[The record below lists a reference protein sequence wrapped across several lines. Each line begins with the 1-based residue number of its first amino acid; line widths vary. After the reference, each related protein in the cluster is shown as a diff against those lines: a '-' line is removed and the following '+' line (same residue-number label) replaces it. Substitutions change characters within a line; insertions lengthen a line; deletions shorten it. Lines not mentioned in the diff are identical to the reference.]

1 MTTPVGRRIVLAAV
15 ACGAVIAAGCA
26 SNPATG
32 GADVV
37 TMSEKKEIDIGRQ
50 MHPKVLQQYG
60 RYNDERLQAYV
71 NDVGQRLAAKG
82 DRPGI
87 TWTFT
92 VLDSQETNAF
102 ALPGGYIY
110 ITRGIMSY
118 LNSEAEL
125 AAVLGHEIGHVTAR
139 HAVRQQTGATAAGV
153 GATLIAVLTGSGSL
167 ANIANVAGSALIS
180 GYGRDMELEADSLG
194 ARYIGNLG
202 YDPEAMI
209 DVVRLLKNQEMFEIQ
224 RAREENREPR
234 VYHGVFSRHPDND
247 TRLKEVVASAGEV
260 ARGEQRQPGEHRPD
274 NRDVYLSRITG
285 LPVGASEAQGVTRG
299 TRFYHADMGFTV
311 AFPTGWLV
319 QNQPAKLVGATPQKD
334 VTLQLFVMPYPPGT
348 TPEQFLAQ
356 NLKGTRTERGEPLE
370 VNGLPGY
377 TAIAQNVSL
386 PWGNKGP
393 ARYAVIYMNNQAFV
407 FFGSSRITSAL
418 AAHDA
423 VLLSSIKTFRRLRQ
437 REFETADPDRI
448 LVVRATPQT
457 TIESLAKSSP
467 IEKYAAQQLRLLND
481 LYPDKEPTAGQPIKI
496 VK

>member
-1 MTTPVGRRIVLAAV
+1 
-15 ACGAVIAAGCA
+15 
-26 SNPATG
+26 
-32 GADVV
+32 
-37 TMSEKKEIDIGRQ
+37 
-50 MHPKVLQQYG
+50 
-60 RYNDERLQAYV
+60 
-71 NDVGQRLAAKG
+71 
-82 DRPGI
+82 
-87 TWTFT
+87 
-92 VLDSQETNAF
+92 
-102 ALPGGYIY
+102 
-110 ITRGIMSY
+110 
-118 LNSEAEL
+118 
-125 AAVLGHEIGHVTAR
+125 
-139 HAVRQQTGATAAGV
+139 
-153 GATLIAVLTGSGSL
+153 
-167 ANIANVAGSALIS
+167 
-180 GYGRDMELEADSLG
+180 
-194 ARYIGNLG
+194 
-202 YDPEAMI
+202 
-209 DVVRLLKNQEMFEIQ
+209 VVRLLKNQEMFEIQ

-234 VYHGVFSRHPDND
+234 VYHGVFSSHPDND
-247 TRLKEVVASAGEV
+247 TRLKEVVASAGGV
-260 ARGEQRQPGEHRPD
+260 ARGEQRPD

-311 AFPTGWLV
+311 AFPTGWHV

-334 VTLQLFVMPYPPGT
+334 VTLQLFAMPYPPGT

-418 AAHDA
+418 ASHDA

-457 TIESLAKSSP
+457 TIEGLAKSSP

-481 LYPDKEPTAGQPIKI
+481 LYPDKEPTAGQAIKI

>member
-234 VYHGVFSRHPDND
+234 VYHGVFSSHPDND

-260 ARGEQRQPGEHRPD
+260 ARGEQRQPGR
-274 NRDVYLSRITG
+274 V
-285 LPVGASEAQGVTRG
+285 ARG
-299 TRFYHADMGFTV
+299 DG
-311 AFPTGWLV
+311 
-319 QNQPAKLVGATPQKD
+319 
-334 VTLQLFVMPYPPGT
+334 
-348 TPEQFLAQ
+348 
-356 NLKGTRTERGEPLE
+356 ER
-370 VNGLPGY
+370 
-377 TAIAQNVSL
+377 
-386 PWGNKGP
+386 GP
-393 ARYAVIYMNNQAFV
+393 AREERRSSQADDE
-407 FFGSSRITSAL
+407 RPEAEERQL
-418 AAHDA
+418 EQR
-423 VLLSSIKTFRRLRQ
+423 RRLGEVEARIDRLDHRAERGDRRDHLPERIGRSDDQ
-437 REFETADPDRI
+437 DPVCPDPD
-448 LVVRATPQT
+448 TPRECDA
-457 TIESLAKSSP
+457 ES
-467 IEKYAAQQLRLLND
+467 IGQLPVERTRD
-481 LYPDKEPTAGQPIKI
+481 PSRERR
-496 VK
+496 

>member
-1 MTTPVGRRIVLAAV
+1 MTIPAGRRIVLAAV
-15 ACGAVIAAGCA
+15 ICGAAMAVGCA

-50 MHPKVLQQYG
+50 MHPKILQQYG
-60 RYNDERLQAYV
+60 RYSDERLQAYV

-82 DRPGI
+82 HRPDL

-125 AAVLGHEIGHVTAR
+125 AAVIGHEIGHVTAR
-139 HAVRQQTGATAAGV
+139 HAVRQQSGATAAGV

-167 ANIANVAGSALIS
+167 ANIANVASSALIA
-180 GYGRDMELEADSLG
+180 GYGRDMELEADALG
-194 ARYIGNLG
+194 AEYVGKVG
-202 YDPEAMI
+202 YDPESMI

-234 VYHGVFSRHPDND
+234 VYHGVFSSHPDND
-247 TRLKEVVASAGEV
+247 TRLKEVVASAGKV
-260 ARGEQRQPGEHRPD
+260 AAGEQRAD
-274 NRDVYLSRITG
+274 NRDLYLSRITG
-285 LPVGASEAQGVTRG
+285 LPVGPSEAQGVTRG
-299 TRFYHADMGFTV
+299 TRFYHPHMGFTV

-319 QNQPAKLVGATPQKD
+319 QNQPTKLVGLTPQKD
-334 VTLQLFVMPYPPGT
+334 VTLQLFVMPYPPGM
-348 TPEQFLAQ
+348 TPEQFLAR
-356 NLKGTRTERGEPLE
+356 NLQGTRTDRGEPLE

-407 FFGSSRITSAL
+407 FFGASRITSAL
-418 AAHDA
+418 VSRDA

-437 REFETADPDRI
+437 REFELADPDRI
-448 LVVRATPQT
+448 RVVRATPQT
-457 TIESLAKSSP
+457 TIEGLAKTSA

-496 VK
+496 VE

>member
-1 MTTPVGRRIVLAAV
+1 MPIPVRPLIFLAAAVV
-15 ACGAVIAAGCA
+15 AALVTASCA

-37 TMSEKKEIDIGRQ
+37 TISEKKEIEIGRE
-50 MHPKVLQQYG
+50 MHPKILKQYG
-60 RYNDERLQAYV
+60 RYDDEQLQAYV
-71 NDVGQRLAAKG
+71 NEVGQRIAASSH
-82 DRPGI
+82 RPEI
-87 TWTFT
+87 TYTFT
-92 VLDSQETNAF
+92 VLDSEETNAF

-139 HAVRQQTGATAAGV
+139 HAVRQQTGATAAGI

-167 ANIANVAGSALIS
+167 ANIANVAGSALIA

-194 ARYIGNLG
+194 ARYIGALG

-224 RAREENREPR
+224 RAREENREPQ
-234 VYHGVFSRHPDND
+234 VYHGVFSSHPDND
-247 TRLKEVVASAGEV
+247 TRLKEVVASAGKV
-260 ARGEQRQPGEHRPD
+260 AAGEQRPD
-274 NRDVYLSRITG
+274 NRNVYLSRITG
-285 LPVGASEAQGVTRG
+285 LPVGPSEAQGVTRG
-299 TRFYHADMGFTV
+299 TRFYHPDMGFTV
-311 AFPTGWLV
+311 AFPTGWRV
-319 QNQPAKLVGATPQKD
+319 QNQPTKLVGATPQKD
-334 VTLQLFVMPYPPGT
+334 TTLQLFVMPYPPGM
-348 TPEQFLAQ
+348 TPEQFLAR
-356 NLKGTRTERGEPLE
+356 NLQGTRTERGEPLE

-407 FFGSSRITSAL
+407 FFGASRITSAL
-418 AAHDA
+418 ASHDA
-423 VLLSSIKTFRRLRQ
+423 VLLSSIKTFRRLRE
-437 REFETADPDRI
+437 REFELADPDRI
-448 LVVRATPQT
+448 LVVKATPQT
-457 TIESLAKSSP
+457 TIEGLAKTSP

-496 VK
+496 VQ

>member
-1 MTTPVGRRIVLAAV
+1 MTIPAERRIVLAAV
-15 ACGAVIAAGCA
+15 LCGAVVAAGCA

-50 MHPKVLQQYG
+50 MHPKILQQYG

-82 DRPGI
+82 HRPDL

-102 ALPGGYIY
+102 ALPGGYVY

-125 AAVLGHEIGHVTAR
+125 AAVVGHEIGHVTAR
-139 HAVRQQTGATAAGV
+139 HAVRQQSGATAAGV

-167 ANIANVAGSALIS
+167 ANIANVASSALIA
-180 GYGRDMELEADSLG
+180 GYGRDMELEADALG
-194 ARYIGNLG
+194 AEYVGKVG
-202 YDPEAMI
+202 YDPESMI

-234 VYHGVFSRHPDND
+234 VYHGVFSSHPDND
-247 TRLKEVVASAGEV
+247 TRLKEVVASAGKV
-260 ARGEQRQPGEHRPD
+260 AASEQRPD
-274 NRDVYLSRITG
+274 NRDAYLSRITG
-285 LPVGASEAQGVTRG
+285 LPVGPSEAQGVTRG
-299 TRFYHADMGFTV
+299 TRFYHPDMGFTV

-319 QNQPAKLVGATPQKD
+319 QNQPTKLVGVTPQKD
-334 VTLQLFVMPYPPGT
+334 VTLQLFVMPYPPGM
-348 TPEQFLAQ
+348 TPEQFLAR
-356 NLKGTRTERGEPLE
+356 NLQGTRTDRGAALE

-407 FFGSSRITSAL
+407 FFGASRITSAL
-418 AAHDA
+418 ASRDA

-437 REFETADPDRI
+437 REFEIADPDRI
-448 LVVRATPQT
+448 RVVRATPQT
-457 TIESLAKSSP
+457 TIEGLAKSSA

-481 LYPDKEPTAGQPIKI
+481 LYPDKEPTAGQAIKI
-496 VK
+496 VE

>member
-1 MTTPVGRRIVLAAV
+1 MLTPAGRRIAF
-15 ACGAVIAAGCA
+15 GAVIAGAVVAAGCA

-50 MHPKVLQQYG
+50 MHPKILQQYG
-60 RYNDERLQAYV
+60 RYDDERLQGYV
-71 NDVGQRLAAKG
+71 NDVGQRIAAKG
-82 DRPGI
+82 ERPEL

-110 ITRGIMSY
+110 ITRGIMTY

-139 HAVRQQTGATAAGV
+139 HAVRQQAGSTAAGV
-153 GATLIAVLTGSGSL
+153 GATLLAVLTGSGSL
-167 ANIANVAGSALIS
+167 ANIASLGSSALLA
-180 GYGRDMELEADSLG
+180 GYGRDMELEADQLG
-194 ARYIGNLG
+194 ARYLNNLG

-234 VYHGVFSRHPDND
+234 VYHGVFASHPDSD
-247 TRLKEVVASAGEV
+247 TRLKEVVASAGKV
-260 ARGEQRQPGEHRPD
+260 AAHEQRPD
-274 NRDVYLSRITG
+274 NRDLYLSRITG
-285 LPVGASEAQGVTRG
+285 LPVGPSEAQGVTRG
-299 TRFYHADMGFTV
+299 TRFYHPDMGFTV
-311 AFPTGWLV
+311 AFPTGWHV
-319 QNQPAKLVGATPQKD
+319 QNQPTKLVGATPAKD
-334 VTLQLFVMPYPPGT
+334 TTLQLFVMPYPPGV
-348 TPEQFLAQ
+348 TPEEFLAR

-418 AAHDA
+418 ASKDA
-423 VLLSSIKTFRRLRQ
+423 LLLSSIKTFRRLRQ
-437 REFETADPDRI
+437 NELEVANPDRI
-448 LVVRATPQT
+448 RVVRATPQT

-496 VK
+496 VQ